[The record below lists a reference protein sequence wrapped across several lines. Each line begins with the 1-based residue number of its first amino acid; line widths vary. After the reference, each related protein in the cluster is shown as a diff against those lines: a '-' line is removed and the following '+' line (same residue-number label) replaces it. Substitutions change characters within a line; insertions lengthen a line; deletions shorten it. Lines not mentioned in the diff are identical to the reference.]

1 MDHRDD
7 ARAAA
12 LLEGAQEGATAAVA
26 PPSQQGWDDQRR
38 RDEHDDEDQ
47 DDCGHG
53 GVVPLHAA
61 SDTSSARNRGR
72 RESVVDVDI
81 RLWRYPFAPIVP
93 TDEGESTEREGIR
106 WRVCAAAP
114 AGMARKSRAGR
125 CSPAIVVMAGGRA
138 ASTPRPSW

>member
-12 LLEGAQEGATAAVA
+12 LLEGAQEGATATVA
-26 PPSQQGWDDQRR
+26 PPSQHRRDDQRR

-61 SDTSSARNRGR
+61 GDTSSARTRGR
-72 RESVVDVDI
+72 RVSVADVDI
-81 RLWRYPFAPIVP
+81 RL
-93 TDEGESTEREGIR
+93 
-106 WRVCAAAP
+106 
-114 AGMARKSRAGR
+114 
-125 CSPAIVVMAGGRA
+125 
-138 ASTPRPSW
+138 

>member
-81 RLWRYPFAPIVP
+81 RLWRSLVVAILP
-93 TDEGESTEREGIR
+93 TGEGGLTEREGAR
-106 WRVCAAAP
+106 WWVRAVAP
-114 AGMARKSRAGR
+114 ADMARKSRAGR
-125 CSPAIVVMAGGRA
+125 CSLVIVVRAGEHVA
-138 ASTPRPSW
+138 NRPLQSS